1 MDDYITDAQ
10 LAEALEA
17 FEATP
22 VPFIPTCF
30 ISSGF
35 CPSSPLVSTACAP
48 SSVLSSSSASGPPS
62 IPNPL
67 PTSSSLYSAANQ
79 ALPLYRYAL
88 PKTDEE
94 VNESR
99 ISSIPKKTLDD
110 TKYCFKLFED
120 WRKQRQEATGGVIGN
135 LCTLPDSQIQ
145 HWMSRF
151 ILEVR
156 KRDGNVYTPNTLHHI
171 TAGVMR
177 HLRWNGRPDIDF
189 FRDSQYSD
197 FRQSLDAEMKRLQ
210 SLGIGSKKKQAEVL
224 TEADEDLLWAK
235 GLLGGKTP
243 KMLLDTVV
251 FYNGLYF
258 ALRSGREHRQLRHS
272 PCQIEV
278 MEKPGERPYLLYH
291 EDTSKNHPGGLKG
304 RKTTQKVVVHHS
316 NSQNPDRCFVTLFK
330 KYRQLCPDDPVANAF
345 YLQPSRSPTETCWYT
360 RQPLG

>member
-1 MDDYITDAQ
+1 
-10 LAEALEA
+10 
-17 FEATP
+17 
-22 VPFIPTCF
+22 
-30 ISSGF
+30 
-35 CPSSPLVSTACAP
+35 
-48 SSVLSSSSASGPPS
+48 
-62 IPNPL
+62 
-67 PTSSSLYSAANQ
+67 
-79 ALPLYRYAL
+79 
-88 PKTDEE
+88 
-94 VNESR
+94 
-99 ISSIPKKTLDD
+99 
-110 TKYCFKLFED
+110 
-120 WRKQRQEATGGVIGN
+120 
-135 LCTLPDSQIQ
+135 
-145 HWMSRF
+145 MSRF

-278 MEKPGERPYLLYH
+278 VEKPGERPYLLYH

-304 RKTTQKVVVHHS
+304 RKTTPKVVVHHS

-360 RQPLG
+360 RQPLGQTLLGGTVARLCKQAGIEGYKTNHSLRATTTTRLYEKGVDEQQIMERTGHRSLEGVRSYKTEDIRQAEASAF

>member
-99 ISSIPKKTLDD
+99 ISSILVKKTLDD

-145 HWMSRF
+145 HWMSRW
-151 ILEVR
+151 LSSGGEE
-156 KRDGNVYTPNTLHHI
+156 KRWQCLYT
-171 TAGVMR
+171 
-177 HLRWNGRPDIDF
+177 
-189 FRDSQYSD
+189 
-197 FRQSLDAEMKRLQ
+197 
-210 SLGIGSKKKQAEVL
+210 
-224 TEADEDLLWAK
+224 
-235 GLLGGKTP
+235 
-243 KMLLDTVV
+243 
-251 FYNGLYF
+251 
-258 ALRSGREHRQLRHS
+258 
-272 PCQIEV
+272 
-278 MEKPGERPYLLYH
+278 
-291 EDTSKNHPGGLKG
+291 
-304 RKTTQKVVVHHS
+304 
-316 NSQNPDRCFVTLFK
+316 
-330 KYRQLCPDDPVANAF
+330 
-345 YLQPSRSPTETCWYT
+345 
-360 RQPLG
+360 